1 MDWKAFFGRPQKN
14 SASLAKERLQVIV
27 AHQRTNNMD
36 HPDYFPQLQ
45 KDLLKVIRKYVQVN
59 DDALRIEVERDNE
72 MDLLELNITLPEQ
85 AAVAPQASAARKNP
99 STRAKGSPSQR
110 KPRSQRSTKANS

>member
-1 MDWKAFFGRPQKN
+1 MDWKTLFGRQQKN

-27 AHQRTNNMD
+27 AHQRSNNTD

-59 DDALRIEVERDNE
+59 DDALRIEVERDQD

-85 AAVAPQASAARKNP
+85 AAIAPQASAARKTP
-99 STRAKGSPSQR
+99 STRASSGQGQR
-110 KPRSQRSTKANS
+110 KPRSQRPTKAN